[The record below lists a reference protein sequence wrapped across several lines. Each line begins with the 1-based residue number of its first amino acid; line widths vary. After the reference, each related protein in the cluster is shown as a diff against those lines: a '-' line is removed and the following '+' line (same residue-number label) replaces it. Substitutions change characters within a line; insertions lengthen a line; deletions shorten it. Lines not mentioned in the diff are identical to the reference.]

1 MSDIPVKLLNIEL
14 LNKRN
19 QSETKIKK
27 ILLSKRLKSSNLSLS
42 ENNIKNYSKQIS
54 DKSIEKIKPYKFI
67 KYNIFRDYNNMLKR
81 LNISKIINS
90 RTDNNFNIGNSSFLS
105 RKNNENK
112 TFIEQSNNFSEERND
127 INKYFNDNNII
138 KSTRT
143 DTTNECDNYNRTNE
157 KLMLVKPLNLYE
169 KINNNKINRQNK
181 INNIINSLL
190 NENYKKPNLFSKK
203 DENKNKYPIE
213 KMISPMEYI
222 KYNLKK
228 SPLDTSLYKGINNIM
243 KDFGNN
249 NKDYEINLLKKA
261 RDMSNNKINISNLSF
276 GNNENNIYKKQYEDM
291 IKQSN
296 YFNPSNFNFNEK
308 NILKKKI
315 KKYTPYKNILEQS
328 YRLYLNKEF
337 GYKNDE
343 NKKIKFKFGK
353 NIGKYISFDTRVN
366 NILNLSKQSE
376 INANEKSKIHQKM
389 INNIDRTFNSY

>member
-1 MSDIPVKLLNIEL
+1 
-14 LNKRN
+14 
-19 QSETKIKK
+19 
-27 ILLSKRLKSSNLSLS
+27 
-42 ENNIKNYSKQIS
+42 
-54 DKSIEKIKPYKFI
+54 
-67 KYNIFRDYNNMLKR
+67 MLKR
-81 LNISKIINS
+81 LTISKIINS
-90 RTDNNFNIGNSSFLS
+90 RTNNFNFGNSSFLS

-261 RDMSNNKINISNLSF
+261 RDMSNNKINISNLGI

-296 YFNPSNFNFNEK
+296 YFNPFNFNEK

>member
-1 MSDIPVKLLNIEL
+1 
-14 LNKRN
+14 
-19 QSETKIKK
+19 
-27 ILLSKRLKSSNLSLS
+27 
-42 ENNIKNYSKQIS
+42 
-54 DKSIEKIKPYKFI
+54 
-67 KYNIFRDYNNMLKR
+67 
-81 LNISKIINS
+81 
-90 RTDNNFNIGNSSFLS
+90 
-105 RKNNENK
+105 
-112 TFIEQSNNFSEERND
+112 
-127 INKYFNDNNII
+127 
-138 KSTRT
+138 
-143 DTTNECDNYNRTNE
+143 
-157 KLMLVKPLNLYE
+157 
-169 KINNNKINRQNK
+169 
-181 INNIINSLL
+181 
-190 NENYKKPNLFSKK
+190 
-203 DENKNKYPIE
+203 
-213 KMISPMEYI
+213 MEYI

-276 GNNENNIYKKQYEDM
+276 GNNENNIYKKQYENM

-296 YFNPSNFNFNEK
+296 YFNPFNFNEK

-389 INNIDRTFNSY
+389 INNIDSTFNSY